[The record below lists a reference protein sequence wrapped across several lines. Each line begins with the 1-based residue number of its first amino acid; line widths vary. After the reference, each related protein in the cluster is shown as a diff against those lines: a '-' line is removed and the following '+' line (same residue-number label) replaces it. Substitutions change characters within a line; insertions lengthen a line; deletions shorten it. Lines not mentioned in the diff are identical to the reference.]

1 MGYLQ
6 DQDSGQTPTKTDHG
20 LHLTI
25 GFSSPL
31 TSFTAML
38 LSSKKAHPFNIP
50 TKPPH
55 HQEHLSLQEVY
66 LEVSRGLQ
74 WNLH

>member
-1 MGYLQ
+1 MSMGLKLRPSPYQ
-6 DQDSGQTPTKTDHG
+6 DGPC

-74 WNLH
+74 